1 MTRANCTY
9 TYNKVYSNNIY
20 MYTTQCD
27 IRNGN
32 NNNRQVH
39 VHFIQDNCSRLLLL
53 KHKMLSSVNTQVTD
67 LQNTINMSV
76 YINILQ
82 CLVRNNHR
90 YPNNMYPEVLS
101 TGDEVFMRYQLLPA
115 YTYTGLCSVT
125 CHLCAMVSP
134 YLDGAFFSFLMDIF
148 FRDKFCF
155 T

>member
-1 MTRANCTY
+1 
-9 TYNKVYSNNIY
+9 
-20 MYTTQCD
+20 
-27 IRNGN
+27 
-32 NNNRQVH
+32 
-39 VHFIQDNCSRLLLL
+39 
-53 KHKMLSSVNTQVTD
+53 MLSSVNTQVTD
-67 LQNTINMSV
+67 LQNTINMSL

-134 YLDGAFFSFLMDIF
+134 YLDGVVLFLMEIVLIS
-148 FRDKFCF
+148 DKFFF